1 MYDAYSG
8 DSNNVPREGC
18 AISTNWIIPNT
29 SEWGSVKNTR
39 FGSATGPYFRTAIH
53 ETGHAMGLYHNTID
67 NGFMNATNV
76 IAANSLRPGSPPF
89 PDNIQWKYNP
99 EDARRL
105 SHMPDIYVRPGGT
118 PFGDDY
124 ITIPI
129 SPPDLDIELTREF
142 KLNVSPLHESVPLG
156 APVRVNIALIN
167 TDQLP
172 RLAPESLS
180 FKTNMVRGKVVDPS
194 GTIRT
199 FAPLVLG
206 AEEHPLRLLDP
217 KKSIRNS
224 LTLLRGG
231 QGALFPMPG
240 LYTIQVEVRWSASP
254 ELEAVVRGQTNIL
267 VTGVESPSHAKAA
280 LKILS
285 TPDTLLTLILG
296 GDHLKEG
303 IDAIS
308 VALNDP
314 TLQPHYAFTEA
325 KRLGQTF
332 GHRKAN
338 LEAVAKLIKVET
350 VMSPA
355 EIKKAASLTIPAR
368 GALRLNAA
376 KLTSAGLRSATT
388 DSTMFISKILEHK
401 LNEIKDDEFK
411 KEVSD
416 HLHHVFS
423 NQQ

>member
-1 MYDAYSG
+1 
-8 DSNNVPREGC
+8 
-18 AISTNWIIPNT
+18 
-29 SEWGSVKNTR
+29 
-39 FGSATGPYFRTAIH
+39 
-53 ETGHAMGLYHNTID
+53 
-67 NGFMNATNV
+67 MNATNV